1 MSYPILL
8 NQSHQVGVHQFRYK
22 FSRPIDMSDYE
33 LSLGSLSIYY
43 SWRAITAARQN
54 NQFQLIW
61 PTGTTTTTYTI
72 TLPDGT
78 YSAADLNAYLQ
89 FWSIQNNLYATSAT
103 GTNYYWISCAE
114 NPSAYA
120 IQFVLN
126 PYVAASGYTAG
137 AGAPAY
143 SAGGYTP
150 QLVISNAA
158 FGSIVGYSPATYPA
172 AQQATQ
178 YSVNSDLVPQIDP
191 VASVIVGCSNLY
203 NPLTSNSQVLHTF
216 TSAGV
221 AYGGL
226 ITTQIGQG
234 LSYCPMQGH
243 TDELTIA
250 LYDQDM
256 LPLQIIDPNVCI
268 RLLIRP
274 AKSTSQQ

>member
-8 NQSHQVGVHQFRYK
+8 NQSHQVGVNQFRYR

-61 PTGTTTTTYTI
+61 PTGTGTATYTI

-78 YSAADLNAYLQ
+78 YSAEDLNSYLQ
-89 FWSIQNNLYATSAT
+89 WFSIQHNLYAVSST
-103 GTNYYWISCAE
+103 GTNYYYISVAE

-120 IQFVLN
+120 IQFALN
-126 PYVAASGYTAG
+126 PYVAVSGYTAA

-143 SAGGYTP
+143 STSGYTP
-150 QLVISNAA
+150 QLVINNAA
-158 FGSIVGYSPATYPA
+158 FGKILGYSPATYPA

-178 YSVNSDLVPQIDP
+178 YSVNSNAVPQIDP

-203 NPLTSNSQVLHTF
+203 NPLASSSQVLHTF

-221 AYGGL
+221 GYGGL

-234 LSYCPMQGH
+234 LSFCPMQGH
-243 TDELTIA
+243 TDELTIS

-256 LPLQIIDPNVCI
+256 LPLQLIDPNICI

-274 AKSTSQQ
+274 AKSASQQ